1 MNYQIQLTKFRTAAV
16 FTCML
21 LLLVYP
27 ADAQKALTLKGRL
40 LDAVTREP
48 LPFATISVPQSMT
61 GVISNQFGEFQY
73 HIPEGFES
81 SMVQIT
87 FTGYAPIKI
96 QVSEIKSDVL

>member
-73 HIPEGFES
+73 HIPENFGNS
-81 SMVQIT
+81 VVLIT
-87 FTGYAPIKI
+87 YLGYKPIPLK
-96 QVSEIKSDVL
+96 VSE